1 MVSGAVEDNRAKTDS
16 HIDRNKTFLTFVKTR
31 PCLSPEENGSV
42 FWPSREC
49 AQVHLRTTSTDS
61 RSPFSSSA
69 KSHQTI
75 WPLVLPLGTTWAFEI
90 FFKTWFLIGS
100 GSNRIKDN
108 SISTIGTS
116 WMIPDGVY
124 RQGDSGS
131 RDLRWRKLV
140 WMKCNAWNNMQLVI
154 TCLLVILVATHD
166 NSLLQAMYMQLVLA
180 VQHMK

>member
-1 MVSGAVEDNRAKTDS
+1 MVSGVVEDNRAKTDS

-31 PCLSPEENGSV
+31 PCLSPRRMEVCFGRAEN
-42 FWPSREC
+42 
-49 AQVHLRTTSTDS
+49 ALRSIS
-61 RSPFSSSA
+61 ERLQQILVLLFSSSA

-108 SISTIGTS
+108 SSSTIGTS

-166 NSLLQAMYMQLVLA
+166 NSLLQAMYMQLVLV
-180 VQHMK
+180 VQRMK

>member
-1 MVSGAVEDNRAKTDS
+1 MVSGVVEDNRAKTDS

-31 PCLSPEENGSV
+31 PCLSPRRMEVCFGRAENALRSISERLQQILV
-42 FWPSREC
+42 LLFHL
-49 AQVHLRTTSTDS
+49 AQKV
-61 RSPFSSSA
+61 
-69 KSHQTI
+69 
-75 WPLVLPLGTTWAFEI
+75 LVLPLGTTWAFEI

-108 SISTIGTS
+108 SSSTIGTS

-124 RQGDSGS
+124 RQWDSGS
-131 RDLRWRKLV
+131 RDLWWRKLV

>member
-1 MVSGAVEDNRAKTDS
+1 MALSGTIER
-16 HIDRNKTFLTFVKTR
+16 R
-31 PCLSPEENGSV
+31 
-42 FWPSREC
+42 
-49 AQVHLRTTSTDS
+49 RTLTSTATK
-61 RSPFSSSA
+61 PFS
-69 KSHQTI
+69 
-75 WPLVLPLGTTWAFEI
+75 PLSKHGPAFLRGEWKCVLAEQRMRSGPSQNDFNRFLFSFFIKQLCFWAFEI

-108 SISTIGTS
+108 SSSTIGTF

>member
-1 MVSGAVEDNRAKTDS
+1 MAPPFS
-16 HIDRNKTFLTFVKTR
+16 
-31 PCLSPEENGSV
+31 EENGSV

-49 AQVHLRTTSTDS
+49 AQVHLRTTSTYS
-61 RSPFSSSA
+61 CSPFSSSA

-75 WPLVLPLGTTWAFEI
+75 WPLVLPVGTLRAFEI
-90 FFKTWFLIGS
+90 FVKTWFLIGS
-100 GSNRIKDN
+100 GSNRIKVN
-108 SISTIGTS
+108 STSTIGTS

-124 RQGDSGS
+124 RQWDSGS

-140 WMKCNAWNNMQLVI
+140 WMKCNTWNIMQLVI

-180 VQHMK
+180 VQHINNVQVVIMVCCKQRMK